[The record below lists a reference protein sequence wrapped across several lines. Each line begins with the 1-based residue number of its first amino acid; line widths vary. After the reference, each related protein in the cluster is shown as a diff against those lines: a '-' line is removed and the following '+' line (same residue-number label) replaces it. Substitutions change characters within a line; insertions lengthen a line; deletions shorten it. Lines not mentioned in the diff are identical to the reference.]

1 MPVRESIF
9 VQTHIGAYESP
20 FHGNHKLMQAA
31 SIKSTYQ
38 MLRAA
43 PNANKDMY
51 TAGYETMESMSK
63 LVDNMRKSS
72 IAVEQEINGMM
83 MEEFSSK
90 YTSEMKVK
98 EIFVALWANMNED
111 TSANKDSNVDESSCA
126 SVSISSCTCLPIF
139 TTVYNSAS
147 MCSHVCK
154 LRQVLPCCQPLYNGT
169 PMCAQL

>member
-1 MPVRESIF
+1 MYNGTPSCAQLCQRCAKTYSSNKNDFENKTQAPIFTSSTGMPVRESIF
-9 VQTHIGAYESP
+9 VQTNIGASESP

-38 MLRAA
+38 MLRAV

-72 IAVEQEINGMM
+72 IAVEKEINDMM

-90 YTSEMKVK
+90 YNSEIKVK
-98 EIFVALWANMNED
+98 EIHDVVGQHERRHFREQGF
-111 TSANKDSNVDESSCA
+111 E
-126 SVSISSCTCLPIF
+126 
-139 TTVYNSAS
+139 
-147 MCSHVCK
+147 
-154 LRQVLPCCQPLYNGT
+154 RG
-169 PMCAQL
+169 